1 MSSNIPASIPLWGK
15 LQDLQDLPRC
25 RGPASHLLADHTS
38 PPVYPF
44 LHFSPL
50 DIRARKRRHKHHN
63 HPEAFI
69 SGNPDMQRNR
79 LFWRHSLNP
88 ARWNILVNQKL
99 FIKSRCFPTYTY
111 LLGMYSLSISLSTSI
126 VIRSPSGKS
135 ALIAEFQ
142 RNLFDRMSPQ
152 RLVPS
157 CRSPNLK
164 VRCNQFVQVWTW

>member
-15 LQDLQDLPRC
+15 LQDLQDLARC

-38 PPVYPF
+38 PQARPF

-50 DIRARKRRHKHHN
+50 DMRAHKRHHKHHN
-63 HPEAFI
+63 HPEALI
-69 SGNPDMQRNR
+69 PGNLDMQRNR

-152 RLVPS
+152 RLVTS